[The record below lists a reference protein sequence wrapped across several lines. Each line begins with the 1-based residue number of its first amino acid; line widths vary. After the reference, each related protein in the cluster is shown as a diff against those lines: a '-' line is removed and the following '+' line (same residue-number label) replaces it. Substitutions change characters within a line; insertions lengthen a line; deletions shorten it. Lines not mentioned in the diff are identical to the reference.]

1 MYRTFALTILMLLVS
16 TTPNAFA
23 QTSPTIYVGLVSIT
37 PTNAPVL
44 AGADGGFFKKYGLDV
59 KPLVM
64 SGSSTAI
71 ASMLSGEMSFIT
83 IAGSGI
89 INAHL
94 AGSDAVMIAGT
105 VNYAPYELVVSKE
118 IKRIEDLTGKK
129 LGIARFGGSADFL
142 ARWALERYGLKPGK
156 DVVILQSGGNPER
169 LAAVE
174 QGAIQATLLEQSF
187 AYRAHKDGFK
197 TILDYSTVGLDYQH
211 SGIGATKSYIE
222 KNHDL
227 TIRFLKGMIE
237 GIHQMKR
244 DRAFGTKVIERHLR
258 VKDPETLRIAYD
270 YNVPT
275 LPNVPYVNL
284 KGMKFLLDTIAESN
298 PKADKVKPEDVGD
311 NDAVREIESS
321 GFIKQIEAAH

>member
-1 MYRTFALTILMLLVS
+1 MYRIFAFTILMLLAS

-23 QTSPTIYVGLVSIT
+23 QTSSTIYVGLVSIT

-44 AGADGGFFKKYGLDV
+44 AGVDGGFFKKYGLDV

-71 ASMLSGEMSFIT
+71 ASMLSGEMGFIT

-94 AGSDAVMIAGT
+94 AGSDAIMIAGT
-105 VNYAPYELVVSKE
+105 VNYAPYELVVSNE
-118 IKRIEDLTGKK
+118 IKKIEDLAGKK

-142 ARWALERYGLKPGK
+142 ARWALEKYGLKPGK
-156 DVVILQSGGNPER
+156 DVVILQTGGNPER

-187 AYRAHKDGFK
+187 AYRAHKDGLK

-237 GIHQMKR
+237 GIHRMKR

-258 VKDPETLRIAYD
+258 IEEPETLRIAYD

-275 LPNVPYVNL
+275 LPNVPYVSL

-298 PKADKVKPEDVGD
+298 PKAGKVKPEDVGD